1 MRFIKYCVW
10 VLSWSVCPLL
20 VNAQDNP
27 FPVWHLLRVVA
38 DPAADLT
45 PEQAWK
51 KSLSADAM
59 PLSQPHQV
67 LASANNSPH
76 WAAWTV
82 PKEYAQQLPLWVSLQ
97 SPTQDH
103 AELWLRFNGG
113 AWQRQAALHET
124 TNLGWGSGQLFFTWP
139 LYDTTYRQVDAHP

>member
-1 MRFIKYCVW
+1 M
-10 VLSWSVCPLL
+10 L

-82 PKEYAQQLPLWVSLQ
+82 STV
-97 SPTQDH
+97 
-103 AELWLRFNGG
+103 
-113 AWQRQAALHET
+113 
-124 TNLGWGSGQLFFTWP
+124 
-139 LYDTTYRQVDAHP
+139 